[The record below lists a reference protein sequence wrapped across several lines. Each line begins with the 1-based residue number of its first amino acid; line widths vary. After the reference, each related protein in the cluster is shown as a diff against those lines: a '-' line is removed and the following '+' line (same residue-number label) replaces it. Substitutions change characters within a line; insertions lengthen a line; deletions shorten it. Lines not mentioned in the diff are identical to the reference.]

1 MNPKVSVIIPTYNC
15 AQYICEAINS
25 VLNQTFKDIEI
36 IVVDDGSTDNTR
48 SELRALIE
56 DNQITYRYQE
66 NRGASSARNHGIR
79 EAKGH
84 YIAFLDAD
92 DQFLPQMI
100 ERCVEEL
107 DRDEY
112 DLVSVD
118 NYIAYVSGG
127 KTIKKEIQSYE
138 WIEKDP
144 GELYLTFLKVGGIGG
159 VHKAV
164 FRRYVFEKVGY
175 FDTSLEIYEDL
186 DLWIR
191 IAKNGARWKHIREP
205 LLIYHS
211 GIERSLFTTSSQ
223 RNQSYRL
230 KVLQKHRKDA
240 IKRSPEMKEAFAQQ
254 LWNFGRSYALE
265 HRAYK
270 KAIYC
275 FVDSMCTNL
284 SIGRMTTSG
293 YNFLQSMIHKRVR
306 PTSLR

>member
-1 MNPKVSVIIPTYNC
+1 MPKVSVIIPTYNC
-15 AQYICEAINS
+15 VQYIRGAIDS

-36 IVVDDGSTDNTR
+36 IVVDDGSTDNTKDKLTPFIKD
-48 SELRALIE
+48 EQLL
-56 DNQITYRYQE
+56 YLYQE
-66 NRGASSARNHGIR
+66 NRGPSSARNFGIR
-79 EAKGH
+79 EAKSN

-92 DQFLPQMI
+92 DKFLPQMI

-107 DRDEY
+107 DRGEY

-127 KTIKKEIQSYE
+127 KTIKTEIQSYE

-159 VHKAV
+159 PHKAV
-164 FRRYVFEKVGY
+164 FRKWVLDKAGC
-175 FDTSLEIYEDL
+175 FDTSLKIYEDL

-191 IAKNGARWKHIREP
+191 IAKNGAKWKHIREP

-211 GIERSLFTTSSQ
+211 GIESSLFTTSSQ
-223 RNQSYRL
+223 RNQDNRL

-240 IKRSPEMKEAFAQQ
+240 TKQSPEMKEVFAQQ

-275 FVDSMCTNL
+275 FVDSMCTHL
-284 SIGRMTTSG
+284 SVGRVAKSA
-293 YNFLQSMIHKRVR
+293 Y
-306 PTSLR
+306 SLLGSLIYRGNRSDPLL

>member
-1 MNPKVSVIIPTYNC
+1 MPGVSVIIPTYNC

-36 IVVDDGSTDNTR
+36 IVVDDGSTDNTKDKLTPFIKD
-48 SELRALIE
+48 EQLL
-56 DNQITYRYQE
+56 YLYQE
-66 NRGASSARNHGIR
+66 NRGPSSARNFGIR
-79 EAKGH
+79 EAKSN

-92 DQFLPQMI
+92 DKFLPQMI

-107 DRDEY
+107 DRGEY

-127 KTIKKEIQSYE
+127 KTIKTEIQSYE

-159 VHKAV
+159 PHKAV
-164 FRRYVFEKVGY
+164 FRKWVLDKAGC
-175 FDTSLEIYEDL
+175 FDTSLKIYEDL

-205 LLIYHS
+205 LLICHS
-211 GIERSLFTTSSQ
+211 GIESSLFTTSLQ
-223 RNQSYRL
+223 RNQDYRL

-240 IKRSPEMKEAFAQQ
+240 TKQSPEMKEVFAQQ

-293 YNFLQSMIHKRVR
+293 YNLLQSMINKRIR
-306 PTSLR
+306 PTSHR